1 MSGRVSLLAQGP
13 ACVPHTGLVKGND
26 PCCPRCAAG
35 AVVRAGIPHLS
46 VTSVNVMSRMCVL
59 WNRSSWE
66 PASPSAGN
74 RATGVQRARK
84 AAVEGEA
91 GQRRAVKRP
100 RTATARFPPCC
111 SRKALDVRISLTNVT
126 SAGIQAGRCGSG
138 APSLCSQRSWPWR
151 SDCSHAGPEQ
161 GGSICEMPAEASLTP
176 AGLLLGK
183 EEFLACVLT
192 RSPI

>member
-1 MSGRVSLLAQGP
+1 M
-13 ACVPHTGLVKGND
+13 
-26 PCCPRCAAG
+26 
-35 AVVRAGIPHLS
+35 
-46 VTSVNVMSRMCVL
+46 L

-66 PASPSAGN
+66 PASSSAGN

-100 RTATARFPPCC
+100 HTATARFPPCC

-126 SAGIQAGRCGSG
+126 SAGKQTTWSGSG
-138 APSLCSQRSWPWR
+138 APSLLSQQGWPWFSDR
-151 SDCSHAGPEQ
+151 SHEGPEQ

-176 AGLLLGK
+176 AGLLMG
-183 EEFLACVLT
+183 EEELLACVLV